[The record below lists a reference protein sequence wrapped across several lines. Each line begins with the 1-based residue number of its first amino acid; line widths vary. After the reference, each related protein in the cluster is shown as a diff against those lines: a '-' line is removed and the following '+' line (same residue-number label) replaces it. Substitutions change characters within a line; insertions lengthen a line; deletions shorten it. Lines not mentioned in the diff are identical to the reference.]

1 MNQIDP
7 STPLAQVECTFC
19 KRMEKH
25 TIVQIQEENLHWA
38 KMYNV
43 HMEGNPPMA
52 HFPPPRRKK
61 SWKINGTFPVF
72 LLN

>member
-1 MNQIDP
+1 MNQLDP
-7 STPLAQVECTFC
+7 GMPLAQGGCIFC

-43 HMEGNPPMA
+43 HVEGNPPMA
-52 HFPPPRRKK
+52 HFPRRKK
-61 SWKINGTFPVF
+61 SWKINGTFPIF
-72 LLN
+72 LPN

>member
-25 TIVQIQEENLHWA
+25 IIVQIQEENLHWA

-52 HFPPPRRKK
+52 HFPPRRKK